1 MTTQEGYEWT
11 ETQGLRNG
19 LPCEG
24 IIELPASEDSEHRY
38 DVIVIGAGFAG
49 LIASRDLALR
59 GCTFLRLPLC
69 AFTS

>member
-1 MTTQEGYEWT
+1 MSTHEGYEWT
-11 ETQGLRNG
+11 KSKGLRTG

-24 IIELPASEDSEHRY
+24 VLEVPPSDDVASHY

-59 GCTFLRLPLC
+59 GIM
-69 AFTS
+69 SQN